1 MKIGSVSENQKI
13 EKRISITPEI
23 AKKYISMGFEVHLS
37 KNYGVHLGISDEEF
51 KNLGVK
57 FSDDENEIINR
68 ADIVIQLGLLSEEKL
83 SLLNEDQ
90 TFIGVLNPYDNKEKL
105 DTLKKKK

>member
-23 AKKYISMGFEVHLS
+23 AKKYISIGFEVHLS

-57 FSDDENEIINR
+57 FSDDENEVINR
-68 ADIVIQLGLLSEEKL
+68 SNIIVQLGLLSEDKC
-83 SLLNEDQ
+83 SLIKEDK
-90 TFIGVLNPYDNKEKL
+90 TPVSYTHL
-105 DTLKKKK
+105 TLPTMELV